1 MIKNY
6 YIILLAPCSFINDT
20 ENVINDLD
28 LNVIVSHFASHLYYY
43 YCYFYYYYCYFHYYY
58 YYYYYYYDDDDVLR
72 KLMGKPWGFSAEDV
86 ILCQNGRMSHEKQ
99 WNDLHIYVK
108 SGVIVYPEPRIHNSV
123 AWAWS
128 RVGE

>member
-58 YYYYYYYDDDDVLR
+58 YYYYYYYDDDDDDVLR
-72 KLMGKPWGFSAEDV
+72 KLMGKP
-86 ILCQNGRMSHEKQ
+86 
-99 WNDLHIYVK
+99 
-108 SGVIVYPEPRIHNSV
+108 
-123 AWAWS
+123 
-128 RVGE
+128 